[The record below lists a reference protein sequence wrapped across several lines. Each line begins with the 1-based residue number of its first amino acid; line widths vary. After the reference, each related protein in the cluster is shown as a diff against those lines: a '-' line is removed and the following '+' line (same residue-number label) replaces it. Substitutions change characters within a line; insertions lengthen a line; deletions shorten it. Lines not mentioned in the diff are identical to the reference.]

1 MGNYNDDLF
10 NFVLE
15 CLKRYCELD
24 PLCSTIIRID
34 ELVQE
39 FKDYLEEN
47 GITVDSNADEIFA
60 VFLSTFLD
68 KINPVRPKKRQISA
82 LICEYCLK
90 WSEMTIGT
98 GQDAKVVRPPYV
110 LNSLIKD
117 KRDLEGW
124 NNSGKSNLRKSV
136 KPESERKEFDYQDYG
151 GSEIGKAHP
160 DTIVNFL
167 TQHCSTLSASAM
179 QEKLEKFCIGADCT
193 GFVTRTLAYVMERMK
208 WNSQIQYKT
217 IGPNDDDYT
226 TEEEKTGRK
235 HLKLGKKSRLNT
247 AASFFK
253 FYMEDSSEKQYDH
266 IYIRDSKTV
275 TNQTKPI
282 ENHLGDDII
291 VGSRLIYRFK
301 KIDDKAKKVDWDLIN
316 KDFNPED
323 EPRITNLRPGDIITM
338 DKDDS
343 FWSSF
348 HIAIICNVGV
358 DQIGPYF
365 ITADSSIFTLAGS
378 DAKAPSNFILQRPDA
393 LDTVNLSAPQK
404 LPPHQKGNGVRY
416 VLHRGFDFFS
426 RYKNVYDFRR
436 PYAFDLYYRNV
447 NMEEK

>member
-1 MGNYNDDLF
+1 MGNYNDFF

-15 CLKRYCELD
+15 CLKRYCELN

-90 WSEMTIGT
+90 WSEMTIKKDGKP
-98 GQDAKVVRPPYV
+98 DKVVRPPYV
-110 LNSLIKD
+110 LREDIKRATD
-117 KRDLEGW
+117 EETTKDMERVAQ
-124 NNSGKSNLRKSV
+124 SRKSE
-136 KPESERKEFDYQDYG
+136 KTRGEYDYQYYRGED
-151 GSEIGKAHP
+151 IGKAHP
-160 DTIVNFL
+160 DTIVNYL
-167 TQHCSTLSASAM
+167 TKHCSSLNASDM
-179 QEKLEKFCIGADCT
+179 RKKLEKLFVGADCT

-217 IGPNDDDYT
+217 IGPNDDVYT

-235 HLKLGKKSRLNT
+235 HLKLGKNSRLNT

-301 KIDDKAKKVDWDLIN
+301 KVDDKAKKVDWDLIN

-393 LDTVNLSAPQK
+393 LDTVNLSTPQK

-426 RYKNVYDFRR
+426 RYKSVYDFRR